1 MQLLKIEANMMIS
14 NVECNSLEDLQ
25 MHVGGFIESV
35 DLQFCKLIANI
46 DGVHSN
52 FPSVN
57 HIATIICSNVYK
69 PYMPIVGDV
78 LIAGK
83 ADGEGNTTSFTE
95 EIKEQLFKRVPA
107 LQILKERFL

>member
-1 MQLLKIEANMMIS
+1 MQLLKIEDNMRIS
-14 NVECNSLEDLQ
+14 RVECTSFDDLQ
-25 MHVGGFIESV
+25 MHVGGFTEFV
-35 DLQFCKLIANI
+35 DLQFCNLIANVNCI
-46 DGVHSN
+46 HSN

-83 ADGEGNTTSFTE
+83 ADDEGNTTSFND
-95 EIKEQLFKRVPA
+95 EIKAQLIKLVPA
-107 LQILKERFL
+107 LQIILPRY